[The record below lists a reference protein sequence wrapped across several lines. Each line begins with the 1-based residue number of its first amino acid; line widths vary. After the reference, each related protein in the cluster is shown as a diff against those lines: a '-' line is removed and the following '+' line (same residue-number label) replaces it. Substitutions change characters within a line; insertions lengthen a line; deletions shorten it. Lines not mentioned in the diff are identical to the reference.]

1 MHQLRTPCSAR
12 SHLMAGRSCLAGISP
27 ARNTPGVRSPPS
39 YSAVYTYGTRPAM
52 RGTIACRTAEM
63 CQPTSAS
70 TSPDATSAPTSSAT
84 RCGGP
89 EPSTTERLSSRVRT
103 PPFEFTSSAASCPQS
118 SQDGPKI
125 PADPCSGITSA
136 TSSVGSSRRNSPPS
150 LTRDSAHRN
159 ENLTDLV
166 LWHRSAMDEGI
177 DRGSAPA
184 AAVQR
189 LAQLLSQA
197 EHGVTRQ
204 IARVLEEEDSTV
216 EQWRALVLLADGISH
231 SMSEVAEFALL
242 PAPTLTRLVDRM
254 VADNLAYRTAD
265 PEDRRRVLVH
275 ITPRGTTL
283 QKRLAKRI
291 ESSQAA
297 ILAEAD
303 PEDVAQLAALLTDLA
318 ARLR

>member
-1 MHQLRTPCSAR
+1 
-12 SHLMAGRSCLAGISP
+12 
-27 ARNTPGVRSPPS
+27 
-39 YSAVYTYGTRPAM
+39 
-52 RGTIACRTAEM
+52 
-63 CQPTSAS
+63 
-70 TSPDATSAPTSSAT
+70 
-84 RCGGP
+84 
-89 EPSTTERLSSRVRT
+89 
-103 PPFEFTSSAASCPQS
+103 
-118 SQDGPKI
+118 
-125 PADPCSGITSA
+125 
-136 TSSVGSSRRNSPPS
+136 
-150 LTRDSAHRN
+150 
-159 ENLTDLV
+159 LTDLV

-204 IARVLEEEDSTV
+204 LARVLEEEDSTV

-242 PAPTLTRLVDRM
+242 PAPTLTRLIDRM

-283 QKRLAKRI
+283 QKRLAARI
-291 ESSQAA
+291 EGSQAA

>member
-1 MHQLRTPCSAR
+1 
-12 SHLMAGRSCLAGISP
+12 
-27 ARNTPGVRSPPS
+27 
-39 YSAVYTYGTRPAM
+39 
-52 RGTIACRTAEM
+52 
-63 CQPTSAS
+63 
-70 TSPDATSAPTSSAT
+70 
-84 RCGGP
+84 
-89 EPSTTERLSSRVRT
+89 
-103 PPFEFTSSAASCPQS
+103 
-118 SQDGPKI
+118 
-125 PADPCSGITSA
+125 
-136 TSSVGSSRRNSPPS
+136 
-150 LTRDSAHRN
+150 
-159 ENLTDLV
+159 
-166 LWHRSAMDEGI
+166 MDEGI

-197 EHGVTRQ
+197 EHDVTRQ

-242 PAPTLTRLVDRM
+242 PAPTLTRLIDRM

-283 QKRLAKRI
+283 QKRLAERI